1 MKKSLVLAVVLL
13 IVMVASIA
21 ALSFA
26 IVNPYFN
33 GSLWGW
39 TASSGAMR
47 VDGLL
52 GCSSGSGFLAMT
64 KPHGAIQVHDA
75 ISGNEEMT
83 LWFSVPG
90 RSDRVDIR
98 AQFIG
103 DKSGLLM
110 EKRLTHYGSAGDCG
124 RRVYS
129 TGKFRSPFGTDRVE
143 ILVWKP
149 HGGGWGAVDSVGLGK
164 APVPIPGG

>member
-13 IVMVASIA
+13 VVMIVPVA
-21 ALSFA
+21 ALSFT
-26 IVNPYFN
+26 VDNQFFF

-39 TASSGAMR
+39 KASPGAFH

-64 KPHGAIQVHDA
+64 KPHGVIQVHDA

-110 EKRLTHYGSAGDCG
+110 EKRLTHYGSTGDCG

-149 HGGGWGAVDSVGLGK
+149 HGGGWAAVDAVGLGK
-164 APVPIPGG
+164 GPVPIPEG